1 MAKNCSLCGKSLNF
15 FNSTKIA
22 FRNIPVCFD
31 CYDFFNDVHYHA
43 KNIINFDSRI
53 KQFKE
58 RYGNSGAASDI
69 IDYLE
74 SIYERAKKEDP
85 VKAEKEIR
93 RIEQEQENA
102 CFEKERIR
110 IEKEDAINRYSYI
123 GPFTDK
129 PYVYSIDGVRGRH
142 IDIYNDK
149 VVITTNVTLGSILA
163 HNATD
168 GEKTIYFSDCI
179 GVQYKKSSF
188 TIGYLQFETA
198 SSGGNNA
205 ASNFFHEN
213 SFTFDLSVVSNEKME
228 EVVAFVKGRID
239 EVKRAANAPVQTVTV
254 AAPVAPNFIADELL
268 KLKQLV
274 DMGVLTQ
281 EEFDQQ
287 KKKILGQ

>member
-1 MAKNCSLCGKSLNF
+1 MGDVFMASNCVLCGEKISFFSLYEITPKRLKVCPNCYYDYESIRCMKKSEDIYKKSEQIKHKYSQSSELEYYLSVVDNFYQKSLEMKPENDLAEQ
-15 FNSTKIA
+15 KRAEEKAIA
-22 FRNIPVCFD
+22 
-31 CYDFFNDVHYHA
+31 
-43 KNIINFDSRI
+43 
-53 KQFKE
+53 
-58 RYGNSGAASDI
+58 
-69 IDYLE
+69 
-74 SIYERAKKEDP
+74 
-85 VKAEKEIR
+85 AEKEK
-93 RIEQEQENA
+93 QKYA
-102 CFEKERIR
+102 H
-110 IEKEDAINRYSYI
+110 Y

-129 PYVYSIDGVRGRH
+129 PYVYSIDGVRGKH

-149 VVITTNVTLGSILA
+149 VVITTNVTVGSILA

-188 TIGYLQFETA
+188 TVGYLQFETA

-213 SFTFDLSVVSNEKME
+213 SFTFDISVVSNEKME

-239 EVKRAANAPVQTVTV
+239 EVKRAANAPVQTATV
-254 AAPVAPNFIADELL
+254 AAPVAPHLIADELL